1 MPLYTKLGKVF
12 VLNDIDRVGDVLILD
27 LQPLMSTGM
36 LLCIKSDPSNN
47 ECILEKYVDPTV
59 HILDTRLKSNFG
71 WFGRSIMD
79 EIGKFCQVDISNYL
93 CWWFNE
99 DVHSIN
105 RIFKTIK
112 DVYDKNARKP
122 TYDVFC

>member
-12 VLNDIDRVGDVLILD
+12 VLNDIDRVGDVLIMSVH
-27 LQPLMSTGM
+27 PGISTGM
-36 LLCIKSDPSNN
+36 ILCIKSDPSNN

-71 WFGRSIMD
+71 WPGRSRID

-99 DVHSIN
+99 DTHPIN
-105 RIFKTIK
+105 HIFKTIK